1 ASSLTV
7 DIGFE
12 EGDGVSAF
20 RGKHTNTPSQ
30 CTTLSPCEQDFQSAM
45 LYYNFWF
52 YRNHFSFLIGG
63 GVLRHPGRDPVLM
76 PPGYA
81 APGQPFGFSN
91 SPGTTFFGWDTSANI
106 SWYPSE
112 QITVRLENSFHHSD
126 DPYYAGHGGV
136 TGPDGYKCG
145 GLTDPDGRIFSCA
158 PTGWKPNLVQNED
171 KLILALIFRL

>member
-1 ASSLTV
+1 
-7 DIGFE
+7 
-12 EGDGVSAF
+12 
-20 RGKHTNTPSQ
+20 
-30 CTTLSPCEQDFQSAM
+30 M
-45 LYYNFWF
+45 
-52 YRNHFSFLIGG
+52 RN
-63 GVLRHPGRDPVLM
+63 PGRYLVLI

-91 SPGTTFFGWDTSANI
+91 SPGTTFLGWDTSANI

-112 QITVRLENSFHHSD
+112 QITIRLENSFHHSD
-126 DPYYAGHGGV
+126 DPYYAGRYGV

-158 PTGWKPNLVQNED
+158 PTAWKPDLVKNED